1 MEARDFRGEQRAY
14 RRNKWAVRRPR
25 SRAYR
30 LGCCRTWFER
40 LLSRDL
46 SVQASGFC
54 NGFCRA
60 VFVQGWV
67 RRHHRRR
74 HALVLPRRPNCC
86 VGLAAAATTAAV
98 YAARRFLRRASTLS
112 IDPALFSADAIDAE
126 TREAS
131 EKAMAAAATMTPSYE
146 IGPVAQRERRRA
158 QYMAEHVAHFG
169 NAEKPAQRED
179 RKVSHESS
187 SSPVGVSIFRPSSA
201 SNALRGVYLHIHGG
215 GWYLGESAWQNDIR
229 MCGLADRL
237 SIAIVSVD
245 YSLAPEHV
253 WPRPYNDCIAAA
265 SWLVNNAKAEFGTD
279 TLIIGGESA
288 GGQLCALTCLG
299 LRKALKLP
307 STAPFPYKAANL
319 VYGCYDMGGT
329 PSPQLPQALGL
340 QLGGVGVVLE
350 AGDPRPFRPARSER
364 EPALLQVGG
373 AGDDAARALHL
384 WDRRRAD

>member
-1 MEARDFRGEQRAY
+1 M
-14 RRNKWAVRRPR
+14 
-25 SRAYR
+25 
-30 LGCCRTWFER
+30 
-40 LLSRDL
+40 
-46 SVQASGFC
+46 
-54 NGFCRA
+54 
-60 VFVQGWV
+60 QGWSDAITV
-67 RRHHRRR
+67 VAMLSSSRVGLTAR
-74 HALVLPRRPNCC
+74 

-169 NAEKPAQRED
+169 NAKKPAQRED

-265 SWLVNNAKAEFGTD
+265 SWLVNNAQAEFGTD

-329 PSPQLPQALGL
+329 PSLHNYHKPLVFNWEEFEWCSKLVIPDHFDRRDPSVSPLYCKSEELATMPPALFTCGTDDALIDDTLFLASRWHAAGAHAELSLMPGGAHGVGHFGPHARTALGKKCHQRIEDWMQQWL
-340 QLGGVGVVLE
+340 
-350 AGDPRPFRPARSER
+350 
-364 EPALLQVGG
+364 
-373 AGDDAARALHL
+373 
-384 WDRRRAD
+384 